1 MKLHSDK
8 EIIQAAAGL
17 SRMVL
22 DLQAQCDRS
31 KLDSIEIE
39 RLQEAA
45 EQARLITDEL
55 SYDPEQEDKS
65 FK

>member
-8 EIIQAAAGL
+8 EILKASMALAN
-17 SRMVL
+17 MVL
-22 DLQAQCDRS
+22 DLEKQCDRS
-31 KLDSIEIE
+31 KLHDIELE

-45 EQARLITDEL
+45 AQARLVVGEL
-55 SYDPEQEDKS
+55 YDPEQEDKS